1 MYIAIAFT
9 LLFASLTS
17 ALGVFANYTHFLK
30 RGFQRYLAT
39 AIFSAAMA
47 LWFCFAGIWVL
58 LNH

>member
-1 MYIAIAFT
+1 MYIAIAIT

-17 ALGVFANYTHFLK
+17 ALGVVTHYTHYLK

-39 AIFSAAMA
+39 AIFSTAMA
-47 LWFCFAGIWVL
+47 IWFCVAGIWVL